1 MANLRGIRNKI
12 RAIGNIRQITK
23 AMKMAAAARLRR
35 SQGRMEAA
43 RPYAAKMYELV
54 GTLAPVMKDADHP
67 LLTPRPLKTM
77 GVVVIAGDK
86 GLCGSFNGN
95 VLKAA
100 SQFIAAQT
108 VPVELITVGN
118 KAATFF
124 TRRGRKPCLAV
135 GTLPLKGAYEHAHD
149 LALKLT
155 ALYRAGT
162 VDAVTIVYARF
173 VSNISQR
180 PETLPL
186 LPIAPPADAAATLS
200 GDMIFEP
207 AREAM
212 LAQLLPLYLDTVV
225 FAKLL
230 ESLTGEFAARMAAMT
245 AATDNAGEIIDRL
258 TMTYNRA
265 RQTAITT
272 QIIEVTTGAE
282 ALRAASSA

>member
-67 LLTPRPLKTM
+67 LLIPRPLKTM

-86 GLCGSFNGN
+86 GLCGSFNSN

-100 SQFIAAQT
+100 AQFIAAQT

-124 TRRGRKPCLAV
+124 TRRGRKPRLAV
-135 GTLPLKGAYEHAHD
+135 GTLPLKGAYAHAHD
-149 LALKLT
+149 LAMQLI
-155 ALYRAGT
+155 ALYRAGA
-162 VDAVTIVYARF
+162 VDAVTLVYARF

-186 LPIAPPADAAATLS
+186 LPIAPPADATTTLS

-207 AREAM
+207 AREEM

-282 ALRAASSA
+282 ALRAASNG

>member
-1 MANLRGIRNKI
+1 MANLRGLRNKI

-43 RPYAAKMYELV
+43 RPYAAKMYELM
-54 GTLAPVMKDADHP
+54 GALAPVMRDADHP
-67 LLTPRPLKTM
+67 LLVPRPVKTV
-77 GVVVIAGDK
+77 GIVVMAGDK
-86 GLCGSFNGN
+86 GLCGSFNSN
-95 VLKAA
+95 ILRAA
-100 SQFIAAQT
+100 HQLIAAQT
-108 VPVELITVGN
+108 VPVELVTVGN

-124 TRRGRKPCLAV
+124 TRRGRKPRLAA
-135 GTLPLKGAYEHAHD
+135 GTLPLKDAYAHARD
-149 LALKLT
+149 LAQQLT
-155 ALYRAGT
+155 ALYVAGT
-162 VDAVTIVYARF
+162 VDTITIVYPRF

-180 PETLPL
+180 PDTLQL
-186 LPIAPPADAAATLS
+186 LPIAPPADTAGALS

-207 AREAM
+207 ERAAM
-212 LAQLLPLYLDTVV
+212 LRQLLPLYLETLV
-225 FAKLL
+225 FARLL

-245 AATDNAGEIIDRL
+245 SATDNAGEIIDRL

-282 ALRAASSA
+282 ALRAAG

>member
-1 MANLRGIRNKI
+1 MANLRAIRNKI

-54 GTLAPVMKDADHP
+54 ATLAPVMRDADHP
-67 LLTPRPLKTM
+67 LLTARPLKTM

-100 SQFIAAQT
+100 QQFIAAQT

-118 KAATFF
+118 KAAAFF
-124 TRRGRKPCLAV
+124 TRRGRKPRLAV
-135 GTLPLKGAYEHAHD
+135 GTLPLKGAYEHAHAFAGQLTD
-149 LALKLT
+149 LYT
-155 ALYRAGT
+155 GGT
-162 VDAVTIVYARF
+162 VDAITIVYAKF
-173 VSNISQR
+173 VSNISQK
-180 PETLPL
+180 PEQLQL
-186 LPIAPPADAAATLS
+186 LPIAPPDNAAGALA

-207 AREAM
+207 GREEM
-212 LAQLLPLYLDTVV
+212 LRQLLPLYLETVV

-282 ALRAASSA
+282 ALRAAGA